1 MSASIYPIRIT
12 TGAKAVME
20 KLAENIPDAAIALT
34 SGLSASVLGL
44 YRDSATTCVAVVVSN
59 DHNLYQWSEGPML
72 SVLDHFQRTLEAH
85 GLPQPNEE
93 VLRHAGLACSR
104 A

>member
-20 KLAENIPDAAIALT
+20 KLSEHMPGAAHALT
-34 SGLSASVLGL
+34 GGISASILAL
-44 YRDSATTCVAVVVSN
+44 HRDSATTCVAVVVSN

-72 SVLDHFQRTLEAH
+72 SVLDHFQRTLETH
-85 GLPQPNEE
+85 GLPQPDED
-93 VLRHAGLACSR
+93 VLRHAGLACAR

>member
-1 MSASIYPIRIT
+1 MSASIYPIRVT
-12 TGAKAVME
+12 TGAKAVMN
-20 KLAENIPDAAIALT
+20 KLSEHIPDAAQALN
-34 SGLSASVLGL
+34 GGASASVLGL

-59 DHNLYQWSEGPML
+59 DHKLYQWSEGPML

-85 GLPQPNEE
+85 GLPQPDEE
-93 VLRHAGLACSR
+93 VLRHAGLVGGR